1 MHLPLIAPI
10 TGLPLQA
17 LFQRSLLGQRG
28 GIGVK
33 DVEHPWMER
42 LHDAQRLGRDCFI
55 VLLRSNRLVPAHKH
69 IECNELDMCYVQRT
83 TSAMLSAPH
92 V

>member
-1 MHLPLIAPI
+1 MHLALIAPI
-10 TGLPLQA
+10 TRVPLQA

-28 GIGVK
+28 GIGVE

-55 VLLRSNRLVPAHKH
+55 VLPRSNRLVPANIGLK
-69 IECNELDMCYVQRT
+69 ECMTMIRMQKKEYSTIYCFL
-83 TSAMLSAPH
+83 
-92 V
+92 